1 MLVPPGSHLGGL
13 LLAYPATL
21 SLCCPVVL
29 LPRALLGNVSGGLCA
44 CVHFFV
50 SKEVPQWV
58 ARQV

>member
-29 LPRALLGNVSGGLCA
+29 LHRALLGNVSGG
-44 CVHFFV
+44 
-50 SKEVPQWV
+50 
-58 ARQV
+58 